1 MSAPRQTL
9 HDKDKV
15 SAMTSIEQDAPS
27 QPLITPFW
35 ERLPRFFKFPLQM
48 DKLAFLVLLAAASI
62 IGFLLPL
69 PGSLGM
75 VIVEIGIWLAAF
87 RHAFRTMD
95 LMAHGHIEAEA
106 QADIIRDD
114 PARQNLPWKMAGLL
128 LLWGVITGFVNAV
141 SHFLGFFLSL
151 FVSAAIPAMT
161 MQLCASNNF
170 SESMSPARWW
180 HYMKNIGWPYLAL
193 CVFLFLLMN
202 GAPQAL
208 VLFIPILGGPMA
220 VPVVN
225 FVLLYFNL
233 IMFAL
238 MGYVMYQYH
247 RELGLEVDV
256 EPTAAVPAE
265 EKPKVNPE
273 AELDARVGTCLAAG
287 QTKGAVDFAEN
298 LVRKQ
303 PDHWPACERLL
314 KLLTYLD
321 MEEKLREHQK
331 HCFTVAMKT
340 GRFPTALSIYM
351 ELSAAEDPP
360 NLLGHQILPL
370 AKAAERAYDF
380 KLAIELVRDFE
391 TRFPGHP
398 DIPPVVFFKGR
409 VALERLHNEEIA
421 REHFKEMLDRH
432 YRHEL
437 AAEAKRYL
445 QVLDRMAPKK
455 HAPGQAAPR

>member
-1 MSAPRQTL
+1 MN
-9 HDKDKV
+9 DKDRV
-15 SAMTSIEQDAPS
+15 FAMTTTEPDAAGLP
-27 QPLITPFW
+27 QIAPFW
-35 ERLPRFFKFPLQM
+35 ERLPRFFMFPLQM
-48 DKLAFLVLLAAASI
+48 DKLAFLVLLAVASI
-62 IGFLLPL
+62 IGFLVPL
-69 PGSLGM
+69 PGSLGI
-75 VIVEIGIWLAAF
+75 VVVEIAIWLAAF

-95 LMAHGHIEAEA
+95 LMAHGHIEAGA

-114 PARQNLPWKMAGLL
+114 PARRNLPWKMAGLL

-141 SHFLGFFLSL
+141 SHFLGAVLSL

-170 SESMSPARWW
+170 TESMAPARWW
-180 HYMKNIGWPYLAL
+180 HYMRTIGWPYLAL
-193 CVFLFLLMN
+193 CFFLFLLMN

-208 VLFIPILGGPMA
+208 ALFIPLLGGAMA
-220 VPVVN
+220 LPIVN

-256 EPTAAVPAE
+256 APAEAAPAE
-265 EKPKVNPE
+265 EKPKLNPE
-273 AELDARVGTCLAAG
+273 AELDARVGTLLAAG
-287 QTKGAVDFAEN
+287 QIKGAVDFAEN

-331 HCFTVAMKT
+331 HCFTVAMKV
-340 GRFPTALSIYM
+340 GRYPTALSIYI
-351 ELSAAEDPP
+351 ELAAAEDPP
-360 NLLGHQILPL
+360 KLLGHQVLPL

-398 DIPPVVFFKGR
+398 DIPAVVFFKGR

-421 REHFKEMLDRH
+421 REHFTEMLDRH

-445 QVLDRMAPKK
+445 QVLERMSPKK
-455 HAPGQAAPR
+455 KPTPGQAAPG